1 MSMLPEPTALADP
14 QAAARDRKLIADALA
29 PAVLPPP
36 TLEQLT
42 VTALIVD
49 LPAGSTRR
57 LGPDWPV
64 RALWLLRKGEIAL
77 GGKDRRGEFSEMRR
91 VLPGEWLDVFG
102 ALGAEPTWFHEMQVL
117 RDSEALAL
125 PLSTVMQLIC
135 ADPEAGLAFGQ
146 LVSTQASQL
155 RDGQSTLRNRSFAGR
170 LASRLLDET
179 SGCVDMQARRIWT
192 MGIRKQHLAQQL
204 DVSSETLSRGLRAL
218 CEAGVIEVR
227 GYDLEVMDTRT
238 LVDIARSG
246 CLPGGQLFA
255 PNAERRLPSRRSQAL
270 RSMAKRINA

>member
-1 MSMLPEPTALADP
+1 MGLYQRRSGLCGRQRTVRAGAQHARNAVGALDTGARRRGIAGRAVCAGAAGLARTALA
-14 QAAARDRKLIADALA
+14 ARPGAVLRHVGVATLLG
-29 PAVLPPP
+29 PAVGGVLA
-36 TLEQLT
+36 QY
-42 VTALIVD
+42 ANW
-49 LPAGSTRR
+49 R
-57 LGPDWPV
+57 L
-64 RALWLLRKGEIAL
+64 A
-77 GGKDRRGEFSEMRR
+77 
-91 VLPGEWLDVFG
+91 FG
-102 ALGAEPTWFHEMQVL
+102 ALVVV
-117 RDSEALAL
+117 ALAL
-125 PLSTVMQLIC
+125 AVGAAAAAWRTKPDTV
-135 ADPEAGLAFGQ
+135 A
-146 LVSTQASQL
+146 QAL
-155 RDGQSTLRNRSFAGR
+155 PMR
-170 LASRLLDET
+170 RLLDET

>member
-1 MSMLPEPTALADP
+1 MGVATLLG
-14 QAAARDRKLIADALA
+14 
-29 PAVLPPP
+29 PAVGGVLA
-36 TLEQLT
+36 QY
-42 VTALIVD
+42 ANW
-49 LPAGSTRR
+49 R
-57 LGPDWPV
+57 L
-64 RALWLLRKGEIAL
+64 A
-77 GGKDRRGEFSEMRR
+77 
-91 VLPGEWLDVFG
+91 FG
-102 ALGAEPTWFHEMQVL
+102 ALVVV
-117 RDSEALAL
+117 ALAL
-125 PLSTVMQLIC
+125 AVGAAAAAWRTKPDTV
-135 ADPEAGLAFGQ
+135 A
-146 LVSTQASQL
+146 QAL
-155 RDGQSTLRNRSFAGR
+155 PMR
-170 LASRLLDET
+170 RLLDET